1 MAALRCSVG
10 AGPAVS
16 LQNPEGQDLI
26 FLRLAVDAVLFGP
39 FGFVENEI
47 VFQNPEERRME
58 GRFSFSL
65 PVGPAGPAAPSRF
78 AMQIEGRLM
87 EGEVVNRS
95 KAQSVYREILH
106 EARDPAL
113 LEQSQG
119 NVFTARVFPI
129 EPRAVV
135 RLILS
140 YAILAPLRGSHRT
153 LVLPLAGL
161 PEIHEFT
168 FAAAVSAFGST
179 SFGANCSLP
188 GFGQVPGVEDPS
200 SNTIR
205 FVPNSSMK
213 LTPATDAV
221 LDVWELGQSIGAFSV
236 DGGKLVSSFVVGDDT
251 VVSSSF
257 DALRQFAPPVWI
269 VYIDTSASTADASL
283 VRLPLIS
290 ALLEAMPSSD
300 VQVFAFDIEV
310 VEVRAL
316 GPKDSTIGSTV
327 QSALEDRLPLGAT
340 DLEMLMEHL
349 EGQTNSSGG
358 HGTVGVLILSD
369 MIATANERA
378 AMKLGQMLTPNPGRV
393 VEIGVMGT
401 KFDSSAGGAIAAA
414 GYGRVVRIPL
424 TSQDL
429 PTVVADAWS
438 EFTRPLGRHAT
449 PEVSSG
455 WAWPLAASDLHEG
468 DELIVF
474 SGGGDGLTL
483 DPPWLE
489 IGSGNASAT
498 LIAGP
503 IQAASAAFS
512 SMLSREVDRA
522 RLELLESERQLS
534 PSAAEARSIEYEMV
548 QLSEQSRVLCPHT
561 ALLVLET
568 DEDYA
573 RFGIAQDSLSPVL
586 VVTGTGVQLV
596 SRSDMSLP
604 ALPDPVPID
613 PVVVPTPNSSV
624 NESASCDDLNS
635 MVCLENAD
643 DGDFALNEETGA
655 VYSDTGTQAN
665 SGRST
670 CPMWLVV
677 VLALLACQTGSNW
690 VDLEE
695 DAEATL
701 ANQPS
706 PPEDRLRETAT
717 AYAGA
722 LWTKRRASELRGFC
736 AGWIAWDPANGLA
749 FEYLG
754 KAAGHLGQA
763 RTALRAATSIAEVAP
778 RDSEQLLRASWLALS
793 LDLPDAPA
801 WAQRF
806 AQRSL
811 EERSD
816 NPNVYR
822 ALAMSSWHA
831 GDYAAAADAYALGLG
846 AEFHDRYGDVQRV
859 LREEAAIFLRSLEA
873 SQQAAPFQSYA
884 EGALKAVDVN
894 EGRGIGLLITMSWL
908 TDANDVDLHVVDPNG
923 EECYYSNPST
933 SWGLRLYSD
942 QTQGLGPEVV
952 ALQGRKPGSYTV
964 GVKYFSAGAMGASRG
979 TVIIRQLSEG
989 VPVGEPTIEV
999 FTLPTGKSGVLPVAT
1014 VVVK

>member
-1 MAALRCSVG
+1 MGVASSSIRSSRRRRAHRVQRRRRRPHPGPTVARDWQRERVCDAYRRPDPGSLCCLQLHAVPRGGSRSVG
-10 AGPAVS
+10 A
-16 LQNPEGQDLI
+16 
-26 FLRLAVDAVLFGP
+26 
-39 FGFVENEI
+39 
-47 VFQNPEERRME
+47 
-58 GRFSFSL
+58 
-65 PVGPAGPAAPSRF
+65 AG
-78 AMQIEGRLM
+78 
-87 EGEVVNRS
+87 
-95 KAQSVYREILH
+95 
-106 EARDPAL
+106 
-113 LEQSQG
+113 
-119 NVFTARVFPI
+119 
-129 EPRAVV
+129 
-135 RLILS
+135 
-140 YAILAPLRGSHRT
+140 
-153 LVLPLAGL
+153 
-161 PEIHEFT
+161 
-168 FAAAVSAFGST
+168 
-179 SFGANCSLP
+179 
-188 GFGQVPGVEDPS
+188 
-200 SNTIR
+200 
-205 FVPNSSMK
+205 
-213 LTPATDAV
+213 
-221 LDVWELGQSIGAFSV
+221 
-236 DGGKLVSSFVVGDDT
+236 
-251 VVSSSF
+251 
-257 DALRQFAPPVWI
+257 
-269 VYIDTSASTADASL
+269 
-283 VRLPLIS
+283 
-290 ALLEAMPSSD
+290 
-300 VQVFAFDIEV
+300 
-310 VEVRAL
+310 
-316 GPKDSTIGSTV
+316 
-327 QSALEDRLPLGAT
+327 
-340 DLEMLMEHL
+340 
-349 EGQTNSSGG
+349 
-358 HGTVGVLILSD
+358 
-369 MIATANERA
+369 ERA
-378 AMKLGQMLTPNPGRV
+378 A
-393 VEIGVMGT
+393 
-401 KFDSSAGGAIAAA
+401 A
-414 GYGRVVRIPL
+414 
-424 TSQDL
+424 
-429 PTVVADAWS
+429 
-438 EFTRPLGRHAT
+438 
-449 PEVSSG
+449 
-455 WAWPLAASDLHEG
+455 LAY
-468 DELIVF
+468 
-474 SGGGDGLTL
+474 
-483 DPPWLE
+483 
-489 IGSGNASAT
+489 
-498 LIAGP
+498 
-503 IQAASAAFS
+503 
-512 SMLSREVDRA
+512 
-522 RLELLESERQLS
+522 
-534 PSAAEARSIEYEMV
+534 AAEARSIEYEMV

-763 RTALRAATSIAEVAP
+763 RTALRAATSILAVAP